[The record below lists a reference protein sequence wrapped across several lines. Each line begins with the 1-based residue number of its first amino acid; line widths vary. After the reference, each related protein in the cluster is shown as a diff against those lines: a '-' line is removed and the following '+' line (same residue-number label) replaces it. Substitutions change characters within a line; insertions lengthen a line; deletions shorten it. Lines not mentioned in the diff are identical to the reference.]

1 VTERPGD
8 QREGAEDVL
17 AMVTDHERWLASSSE
32 GRRLE
37 PVGASFGSVDL
48 SGRDLSDAWLSDCD
62 LTGVRLR
69 GAWLLG
75 TRLLGCRLDGADLS
89 RARMDR
95 CDASESQARRCTL
108 TGADLTR
115 AEFQKADL
123 AGADLS
129 RTFMC
134 KTKLDGADLTG
145 AVLREADLDRT
156 SVDGVRLVGADVTGV
171 VGTVVPGP
179 TFLTDGDEAA
189 DPAALVEWLRQS
201 GSGPVEL
208 FDLARFSRGVWRW
221 PLPNERP
228 PFTRYAAADPA
239 AL

>member
-1 VTERPGD
+1 MR
-8 QREGAEDVL
+8 
-17 AMVTDHERWLASSSE
+17 
-32 GRRLE
+32 
-37 PVGASFGSVDL
+37 
-48 SGRDLSDAWLSDCD
+48 
-62 LTGVRLR
+62 
-69 GAWLLG
+69 
-75 TRLLGCRLDGADLS
+75 
-89 RARMDR
+89 
-95 CDASESQARRCTL
+95 
-108 TGADLTR
+108 
-115 AEFQKADL
+115 
-123 AGADLS
+123 
-129 RTFMC
+129 